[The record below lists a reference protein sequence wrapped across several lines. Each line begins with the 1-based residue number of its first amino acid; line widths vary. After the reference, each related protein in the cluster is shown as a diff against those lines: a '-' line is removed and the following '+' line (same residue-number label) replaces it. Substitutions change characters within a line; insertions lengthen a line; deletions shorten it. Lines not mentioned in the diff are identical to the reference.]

1 MFPSV
6 DGRLAILAV
15 LPASFVVIT
24 VFKRF
29 TRNRQNKLPPGPVPL
44 PLLGNILSL
53 DAKAPWLTYTE
64 WAAVYG
70 DLLFVQLLGQEIMV
84 INSQH
89 VAETLL
95 DKCSRIYCDR
105 PDLATLK
112 PFGWSIVFA
121 FVGYGNRWRLCRRL
135 FHQTFCSDS
144 ALKFRPMQIKQAQEM
159 ILNLIDDPQNY
170 HSHFATFLSS
180 VAMSATYSYQ
190 TSPRHDP
197 LVRNVENAIALVF
210 QVMTPERAILL
221 KTFPFLL
228 KLPDW
233 CWGSSIKRDART
245 SSNCMRE
252 MTDMLFQYAQDHMVE
267 NSVLG
272 RVSMVAE
279 NLQRI
284 EKQDQS
290 SQPLFESALKKA
302 ATTAII
308 VLMAFALAM
317 VSYPNVQKCAQA
329 EIDSVVGQDWL
340 PTFEDR
346 VSLPY
351 VESILW
357 ETLRW
362 QPVLPLYDIIVP
374 HATSSD
380 DIYDGYFIPKG
391 AIVLYNLWSIHSLQ
405 RYSNAFVFMPERF
418 MDANGALMDDNPAEY
433 MFGFGRHRCPGRY
446 AGDASVWST
455 IITMLATVEF
465 SSAKDDQG
473 KVIEFT
479 PQFTT
484 GLTQYLFFLVSF
496 RPITVTITLLPY
508 STSFASHV
516 SAIMP
521 YIFLS
526 GLTFLSWSYFHIRLL
541 YYYLTVALVRAHI
554 VSYLSTCTLLR
565 NVTSILL
572 GFVQNFLR
580 LRPPILSCQNRSLS

>member
-15 LPASFVVIT
+15 LPASFVIIT

-29 TRNRQNKLPPGPVPL
+29 IRNRQNKLPPGPVPL
-44 PLLGNILSL
+44 PLLGNVLSL

-70 DLLFVQLLGQEIMV
+70 DLLFVRLLGQEIVV

-95 DKCSRIYCDR
+95 DKRSRIYCDR

-121 FVGYGNRWRLCRRL
+121 YVGYGNEWRLCRRL
-135 FHQTFCSDS
+135 FHQTFRSDS

-159 ILNLIDDPQNY
+159 ILRITILTLQ
-170 HSHFATFLSS
+170 L
-180 VAMSATYSYQ
+180 AMSATYGYQ
-190 TSPRHDP
+190 TSPRRDP
-197 LVRNVENAIALVF
+197 LVHIVENAIALGF
-210 QVMTPERAILL
+210 RVMTPERAILL

-233 CWGSSIKRDART
+233 CWGSSIKRDAQT
-245 SSNCMRE
+245 SSDRMRE
-252 MTDMLFQYAQDHMVE
+252 MINVPFQYAQDHIVE

-290 SQPLFESALKKA
+290 SRPLFESSLKKA
-302 ATTAII
+302 ATTAILASYETTTS

-317 VSYPNVQKCAQA
+317 TSYPNAQERAQA
-329 EIDSVVGQDWL
+329 EIDSVVGRDRL

-346 VSLPY
+346 ASLPY
-351 VESILW
+351 VESILR

-362 QPVLPLYDIIVP
+362 QPVLPLLP
-374 HATSSD
+374 RATSSD

-391 AIVLYNLWSIHSLQ
+391 TAVLCNLWGISRDEK
-405 RYSNAFVFMPERF
+405 RYPNASVFMPERF
-418 MDANGALMDDNPAEY
+418 MDADGALTDDNPAEY
-433 MFGFGRHRCPGRY
+433 MFGFGRRICPGRY
-446 AGDASVWST
+446 AADASLWSA
-455 IITMLATVEF
+455 IVTMLATVEF

-484 GLTQYLFFLVSF
+484 GLTQA
-496 RPITVTITLLPY
+496 ITVFPCSISPR
-508 STSFASHV
+508 SHV
-516 SAIMP
+516 H
-521 YIFLS
+521 L
-526 GLTFLSWSYFHIRLL
+526 GLAD
-541 YYYLTVALVRAHI
+541 ALRM
-554 VSYLSTCTLLR
+554 
-565 NVTSILL
+565 
-572 GFVQNFLR
+572 GK
-580 LRPPILSCQNRSLS
+580 